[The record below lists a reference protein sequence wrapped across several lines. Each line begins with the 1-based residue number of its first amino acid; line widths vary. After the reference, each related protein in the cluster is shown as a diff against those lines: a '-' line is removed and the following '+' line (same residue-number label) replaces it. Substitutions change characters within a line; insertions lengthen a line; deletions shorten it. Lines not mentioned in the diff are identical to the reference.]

1 MSLLKQP
8 KGAPFS
14 ISTNYQNS
22 VLPRFN
28 AKIIQPSPK
37 RRQLSLRIEKGLNL
51 PEISRRSSMAMQ
63 ARASPSSSSVILT
76 SGASGRISALFS
88 LRALRSLL
96 LLIHTFILLLLLPFC
111 GRLRRQAST
120 VDKATGGPEEKK
132 QVDGSGGT
140 GRRPSGGASF
150 RVPMLRWKA
159 APTTAG
165 QEVATRRALA
175 KRRVIQED
183 DDENCAREF
192 SLFNTSH
199 TLFTQSW
206 TPVNVKIR
214 GVVVLLHGLNEHSG
228 RYSDFA
234 KKLNGN
240 GFKVYGEDW
249 IGHGGSDGLHAYVHS
264 LDIAVNDL
272 KLFLEKVLA
281 DNPGLPCFCF
291 GHSTGAAIVLKA
303 VLDPKVEAQISGL
316 VLTSPAI
323 GVQPSHPIFAVLAP
337 IVSMLLPRYQVGVAN
352 KKGLPVSRDPRAL
365 VAKYSD
371 PLVYTGSIRVR
382 TGYEILRITTFL
394 QQNAARLRVPFLVLH
409 GTADTVTDP
418 EGSLKLYKE
427 ASSADKTIRLLE
439 GYLHDLLFEPEKE
452 AIAADIIQWLNS
464 RV

>member
-8 KGAPFS
+8 KGAPFP

-28 AKIIQPSPK
+28 AKIIKPSPK

-240 GFKVYGEDW
+240 GFKVYGVDW

-323 GVQPSHPIFAVLAP
+323 GVQPSHPIFAHFLGVDSGAGSNCFNVTAKVPGWGCKQEGIACVKGPKSTCRQVLRP
-337 IVSMLLPRYQVGVAN
+337 TCLH
-352 KKGLPVSRDPRAL
+352 
-365 VAKYSD
+365 
-371 PLVYTGSIRVR
+371 
-382 TGYEILRITTFL
+382 
-394 QQNAARLRVPFLVLH
+394 RVPFLVLH